1 MAKPNKLRPQ
11 DAKIMRAI
19 VDVGCGG
26 SVKLASLLI
35 GTYSSSVSFILS
47 GKYALAP
54 YIGKIRKAFPLID
67 EKFLETGEGSPG
79 YLSAVQTKEAL
90 DAVIRE
96 KDEQIARLTLEME
109 TQRKVIEMLL
119 PKSTK

>member
-11 DAKIMRAI
+11 DAQIMKTI

-35 GTYSSSVSFILS
+35 GTYSSSISFIIS
-47 GKYALAP
+47 GKYAIAP
-54 YIGKIRKAFPLID
+54 HLGKIRKAFPLID
-67 EKFLETGEGSPG
+67 EKFLETGEGNPG
-79 YLSAVQTKEAL
+79 YLTAVQTKEAF

-119 PKSTK
+119 PKNTK

>member
-1 MAKPNKLRPQ
+1 MAKSNKLRPQ
-11 DAKIMRAI
+11 DAQIMRTI

-96 KDEQIARLTLEME
+96 KDGQIARLTLEME

>member
-11 DAKIMRAI
+11 DAKIMRTI

-47 GKYALAP
+47 GKYALAQ

>member
-1 MAKPNKLRPQ
+1 MAKPIKLRPQ
-11 DAKIMRAI
+11 DAQIMKTI

-35 GTYSSSVSFILS
+35 GTYSSSISFIIS

-54 YIGKIRKAFPLID
+54 HLSKIRKAFPLID
-67 EKFLETGEGSPG
+67 EKFLETGEGNPG
-79 YLSAVQTKEAL
+79 YLTAVQTKEAL

-119 PKSTK
+119 PKNTK

>member
-1 MAKPNKLRPQ
+1 MPKVNKLRPQ
-11 DAKIMRAI
+11 DAQIMRII

-35 GTYSSSVSFILS
+35 GTYSSSVSSVLS
-47 GKYALAP
+47 GKYALDP
-54 YIGKIRKAFPLID
+54 YLGKIRKAFPLID
-67 EKFLETGEGSPG
+67 EKFLETGEGNPG

-96 KDEQIARLTLEME
+96 KDEQIARLTREME
-109 TQRKVIEMLL
+109 MQRKIIEMLL
-119 PKSTK
+119 SKDVK

>member
-11 DAKIMRAI
+11 DAQIMRTI

-79 YLSAVQTKEAL
+79 YLSAVQTKEVL